1 MFSKASSRERVMQK
15 KCAVVVLSLL
25 VIIFGALAAYVD
37 CSQAATHHD
46 LIADHD
52 GPKIHCLDAF
62 LNSSIQFV
70 STIQSPPRN
79 WSKIKILPT
88 IQENRDSFAPLAR
101 FTNHPFRE
109 PFSHQGLF
117 RFEKVFRL

>member
-1 MFSKASSRERVMQK
+1 MKK
-15 KCAVVVLSLL
+15 KCAVFVLSFL
-25 VIIFGALAAYVD
+25 VVIFGALAAYVD
-37 CSQAATHHD
+37 CSQAATHDDFNAGHESP
-46 LIADHD
+46 A
-52 GPKIHCLDAF
+52 IHCPDAF
-62 LNSSIQFV
+62 LNSSIQSV
-70 STIQSPPRN
+70 STIQSHSRN

-88 IQENRDSFAPLAR
+88 IQEKRDSFALLAR